1 MSHIQK
7 EWVILMNLD
16 VIGGEPREPVG
27 GVISQTPALVDE
39 VVEDVGIPPQSLGVQ
54 VLGLPGIQKT
64 KPIRKPLLHRM
75 ARGVVA
81 AQVPHTDHRRPVS
94 RRPKHFSESNVLVG
108 QRTRNRPADR
118 PMPGMPSGQERRTTR
133 GSRCRARVSLGPAQA
148 RGGQLFQIR
157 ESPVGSQV

>member
-27 GVISQTPALVDE
+27 GVISQAPALVDE

-81 AQVPHTDHRRPVS
+81 A
-94 RRPKHFSESNVLVG
+94 
-108 QRTRNRPADR
+108 
-118 PMPGMPSGQERRTTR
+118 
-133 GSRCRARVSLGPAQA
+133 
-148 RGGQLFQIR
+148 
-157 ESPVGSQV
+157 